1 MITDKLKQLIFN
13 KLTDDLSHVEL
24 ILYADS
30 LWFIDREKKCWYLEF
45 HKNGT
50 LCWRWDFFYDYFQLF
65 CMVRSEYEPLIK
77 EWVVSVLNGG
87 VTTTITNRRKRNQT
101 VVSVLN
107 CGVTTT
113 ISDYG
118 LKDHLVE
125 SILNCGV
132 TTTIG
137 TRLKDKRKID
147 EVLNITVM

>member
-1 MITDKLKQLIFN
+1 M
-13 KLTDDLSHVEL
+13 EL

-77 EWVVSVLNGG
+77 EWVVSVLN
-87 VTTTITNRRKRNQT
+87 
-101 VVSVLN
+101 